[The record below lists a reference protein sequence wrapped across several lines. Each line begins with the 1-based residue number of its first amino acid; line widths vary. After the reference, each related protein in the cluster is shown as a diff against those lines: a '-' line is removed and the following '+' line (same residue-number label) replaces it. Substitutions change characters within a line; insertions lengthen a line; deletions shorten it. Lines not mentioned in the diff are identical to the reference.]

1 MAKSIV
7 CRLHQNT
14 SHMQSEDAGS
24 VKMAVFEHFSG
35 MLLVLGDYLR
45 WRAEI
50 GFNVQ
55 RNVPSL
61 VLCAI

>member
-1 MAKSIV
+1 MAWSIV

-14 SHMQSEDAGS
+14 SHVQSEDSGS

-35 MLLVLGDYLR
+35 LKLVLGDYLR

-61 VLCAI
+61 IIYVI

>member
-1 MAKSIV
+1 
-7 CRLHQNT
+7 
-14 SHMQSEDAGS
+14 MQSEDAGS
-24 VKMAVFEHFSG
+24 VKMTVFEHFSG
-35 MLLVLGDYLR
+35 LKLVLGDYLR

-61 VLCAI
+61 IIRVI

>member
-1 MAKSIV
+1 MAQSIV
-7 CRLHQNT
+7 CRLHRNT
-14 SHMQSEDAGS
+14 SHVQSEDAGS

-35 MLLVLGDYLR
+35 LKLVLGDYLR

-61 VLCAI
+61 IICVI

>member
-1 MAKSIV
+1 
-7 CRLHQNT
+7 
-14 SHMQSEDAGS
+14 MQSEDAGS
-24 VKMAVFEHFSG
+24 LKMAVFEHFSG
-35 MLLVLGDYLR
+35 LKLVLGDYLR

-61 VLCAI
+61 TMAAI

>member
-1 MAKSIV
+1 
-7 CRLHQNT
+7 
-14 SHMQSEDAGS
+14 MQSEDAGS

-35 MLLVLGDYLR
+35 LKLVLGDYLR

-50 GFNVQ
+50 SFNVQ

-61 VLCAI
+61 INAVI

>member
-1 MAKSIV
+1 M
-7 CRLHQNT
+7 CRLQENT
-14 SHMQSEDAGS
+14 SHVQSEDAS
-24 VKMAVFEHFSG
+24 SMKMAVFEHFPG
-35 MLLVLGDYLR
+35 LMLVLGDYLR

-61 VLCAI
+61 TMAAI

>member
-1 MAKSIV
+1 
-7 CRLHQNT
+7 
-14 SHMQSEDAGS
+14 MQSEGAGS

-35 MLLVLGDYLR
+35 LMLVLGDCLTR
-45 WRAEI
+45 SAEV

-61 VLCAI
+61 IICVI